1 MIAKLKLSRIRI
13 GESIWMRTFG
23 HVEDLLKDTS
33 INGSLGWGH
42 DNGSEKRIT
51 KSSCPYSTSVKMSAA
66 VCSIATQGIC
76 HTVLFPSPGSYQ
88 SLTLF
93 ELLQSLLRN
102 LTLPLFCQTYQRRK
116 LVMLQALPGWS
127 SSWSCG
133 MPSIPG
139 TWLRPC
145 ILLCIRARS
154 LAILASSQV
163 TAVFKSNSNIPLF
176 FNVGDLSAI
185 PDHSVIITLFS
196 TSPPWPF
203 SDWPQFLAPEQS
215 PNLWSACSIVLVLLK
230 MHFDNSLC

>member
-1 MIAKLKLSRIRI
+1 MIAKLKRPRIRI
-13 GESIWMRTFG
+13 GENIWMRTFG
-23 HVEDLLKDTS
+23 HVKDLLKDTS
-33 INGSLGWGH
+33 INGSSGWGH
-42 DNGSEKRIT
+42 ENGSEKNEIQLSVFNKCK
-51 KSSCPYSTSVKMSAA
+51 KSLLLT
-66 VCSIATQGIC
+66 CSIATQGIC